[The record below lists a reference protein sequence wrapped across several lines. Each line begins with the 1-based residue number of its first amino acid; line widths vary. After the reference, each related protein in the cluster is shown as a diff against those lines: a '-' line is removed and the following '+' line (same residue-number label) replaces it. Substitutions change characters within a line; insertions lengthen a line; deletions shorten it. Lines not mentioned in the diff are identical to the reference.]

1 MSHPQNRLDHPDAAA
16 VFNKDE
22 ARVDW
27 HDETLWFVRAKRDK
41 AAAQIPEWEDLRE
54 AASQIKNHVLSN
66 MHDLLTEFETKAIQ
80 NGITDTLGCRCCRT

>member
-1 MSHPQNRLDHPDAAA
+1 MSHPQNRIDHPDAAII
-16 VFNKDE
+16 FNKDE

-41 AAAQIPEWEDLRE
+41 AAAQIPEWEALRE

-66 MHDLLTEFETKAIQ
+66 MHDLLIEFE
-80 NGITDTLGCRCCRT
+80 